1 MPFMPIEKL
10 DNLMGGAMQE
20 KFRVALAEVLANVR
34 DPNTKATAKR
44 GITLTV
50 IIAPNANRDT
60 AQMEVSVKTKTAPS
74 VPAETTIYLD
84 YNDDGLVTAT
94 EKLDQIP
101 GQINMDGTET
111 PLPNV
116 VTFESKK

>member
-34 DPNTKATAKR
+34 DPNTQATAKR
-44 GITLTV
+44 VITLTI

>member
-34 DPNTKATAKR
+34 DPNTQATAKR

-50 IIAPNANRDT
+50 IIAPMTTTLGGLRRLLAL
-60 AQMEVSVKTKTAPS
+60 AHGSVSSLWTI
-74 VPAETTIYLD
+74 PALW
-84 YNDDGLVTAT
+84 
-94 EKLDQIP
+94 
-101 GQINMDGTET
+101 
-111 PLPNV
+111 
-116 VTFESKK
+116 